1 MSSIANQL
9 RYGFVSIVVASVL
22 MAGST
27 LAYLS
32 FRGQIEQTKQLQYER
47 SQAAAVQISAELDNL
62 QRQLN
67 YLSELRGL
75 TEFNAE
81 TQRSILEGLV
91 NSNSAY
97 EVVGIFN
104 SKGQV
109 VQAMSP
115 YESFSLSSLKL
126 AGISA
131 EKPLFLETYG
141 QNKNYVS
148 PVDVD
153 LKRGVN
159 VVNLAVPVRDKRNK
173 IAGVLFARVSL
184 KFLTQIAAR
193 SQVGKTGYSYV
204 LDHRSLVISETGSKI
219 NPYLLQDLR
228 DRSFVRQLSKLAL
241 APGIQS
247 PIVYRGWRGEEVMGT
262 GAIVPRV
269 QWMVVVELP
278 TAEAYAPVRKLIYVM
293 GAVTLASAL
302 VALGFGVA
310 FARSITN
317 PLKSLTSAATKM
329 SSGMFE
335 TRVNIAASNELGK
348 LANAFNSM
356 ASQLE
361 VSFIQLEHQN
371 AHLQRLDKLK
381 DEFLANTSHELR
393 TPLTG
398 SIGLTE
404 SLIDG
409 ATGQLPEP
417 TIYNLE
423 IIALSGRR
431 LSNLINDIL
440 DFSKLKHKNIELQ
453 IKPVGIRGIVDIVV
467 TLCQPLIGTRNLQ
480 LINSVTA
487 DLPLVDADENRVQ
500 QVLYN
505 LIGNAIKFT
514 ESGTVEI
521 SANAISLESPQ
532 LADKESSV
540 TSQLQSLILRS
551 KLQIT
556 VSDTGTGIA
565 EDKLER
571 IFKSFEQADG
581 SAAREYEGTGL
592 GLAVTKKLVELH
604 GGEIQVS
611 SKVGIGSQFTFSLP
625 ISQNQYV
632 ERKQLSAKVRQSL
645 VSRTNDRD
653 LITNATFAP
662 TFNNNSLL
670 DAQEGQENSRL
681 KILIVDDE
689 PVNILV
695 LRNNL
700 LLENYALVKASSG
713 REALALL
720 ETGYKPDLILLDL
733 MMPRMTGY
741 EVCEKIREK
750 FTAIELP
757 IVMLT
762 AKNQVSDLV
771 QGFNAGAN
779 DFLTK
784 PFVKNELLARIKTH
798 IHLAKI
804 NAAYGRFVP
813 HDFLRFLG
821 HESILDV
828 RLGDQIQKE
837 MTVLFSDIRSFTTI
851 SEAMTP
857 QENFKFINSYLSRV
871 SPVIRA
877 HQGFIDKYIGDAIMA
892 LFPESADDAVRA
904 AVEMQ
909 KQVIIYNQDRQLSN
923 YPPITIGIGLH
934 AGTLMLGTIGEEE
947 RMESTVIADAVNLA
961 SRLEGLTKVYG
972 AGILV
977 SDSILERLG
986 KREKYMCRFV
996 DRVTVKGKKSAV
1008 SVFEIYDADTEQSIE
1023 LKQET
1028 ATEYQR
1034 GLELYFEQN
1043 FTKAQKIFNKIC
1055 ERNPQ
1060 DKLAEIYCK
1069 RSLKNRMYGVPEG
1082 WSGIED
1088 VDGK

>member
-32 FRGQIEQTKQLQYER
+32 FRGQIEQTKQLQFER
-47 SQAAAVQISAELDNL
+47 SQATAIQISAYLDNL

-104 SKGQV
+104 SKGQII
-109 VQAMSP
+109 QAISP
-115 YESFSLSSLKL
+115 YEPFSVSSLSL

-131 EKPLFLETYG
+131 DAPIFWQTIKQG
-141 QNKNYVS
+141 QNYVNQVE
-148 PVDVD
+148 VDM
-153 LKRGVN
+153 KTKVN
-159 VVNLAVPVRDKRNK
+159 VVNLAVPVRDSKNK

-184 KFLTQIAAR
+184 NFLIQIVAR

-204 LDHRSLVISETGSKI
+204 LDHRSVLISETGSKI

-228 DRSFVRQLSKLAL
+228 GRSFVGELFKLAL
-241 APGIQS
+241 ASGMQS

-262 GAIVPRV
+262 GAIVRPV

-278 TAEAYAPVRKLIYVM
+278 TAEAYAPVRSLVAVM
-293 GAVTLASAL
+293 GAVTIASAL
-302 VALGFGVA
+302 AAAGLGVAL
-310 FARSITN
+310 ARSIAN
-317 PLKSLTSAATKM
+317 PLKIITSAATKM
-329 SSGMFE
+329 TSGMLE
-335 TRVNIAASNELGK
+335 TRVNIAASNELEK

-356 ASQLE
+356 ASQLQI
-361 VSFIQLEHQN
+361 SFTKLEDQN
-371 AHLQRLDKLK
+371 AQLQRLDKLK

-393 TPLTG
+393 TPLNG
-398 SIGLTE
+398 IIGLTE

-417 TIYNLE
+417 TISNLE
-423 IIALSGRR
+423 IIAFSGRR

-440 DFSKLKHKNIELQ
+440 DFSKLRHKNIELQ
-453 IKPVGIRGIVDIVV
+453 IKPVGIREIVDIVV
-467 TLCQPLIGTRNLQ
+467 TLSQPLIGTKNLQ

-487 DLPLVDADENRVQ
+487 DIPLVDADENRVQ
-500 QVLYN
+500 QILYN

-514 ESGTVEI
+514 DTGTVEI
-521 SANAISLESPQ
+521 SANTICLNLPE
-532 LADKESSV
+532 LGDRESSV
-540 TSQLQSLILRS
+540 RSQLQSLIIRS

-556 VSDTGTGIA
+556 VSDSGIGIA

-571 IFKSFEQADG
+571 IFEFFEQADG
-581 SAAREYEGTGL
+581 STAREYGGSGL
-592 GLAVTKKLVELH
+592 GLAITKQLVELH
-604 GGEIQVS
+604 GGAINVFSEL
-611 SKVGIGSQFTFSLP
+611 GIGSQFTFSLP
-625 ISQNQYV
+625 ISQNQCI
-632 ERKQLSAKVRQSL
+632 ERNQLSSTVRQSL
-645 VSRTNDRD
+645 VSTTNQRH
-653 LITNATFAP
+653 LITNETVG
-662 TFNNNSLL
+662 TSFNNNSSI
-670 DAQEGQENSRL
+670 AQLVRQENTQK

-689 PVNILV
+689 PVNIQVLV
-695 LRNNL
+695 NNL
-700 LLENYALVKASSG
+700 LRENYALAEASSG
-713 REALALL
+713 KEALAFLD
-720 ETGYKPDLILLDL
+720 TGYKPDLVLLDI

-750 FTAIELP
+750 FTASEVP

-798 IHLAKI
+798 IRLAKI
-804 NAAYGRFVP
+804 NAAYGKFVP

-821 HESILDV
+821 RESIVDV
-828 RLGDQIQKE
+828 QLGDQIQKE
-837 MTVLFSDIRSFTTI
+837 MAVLFSDIRSFTTI

-909 KQVIIYNQDRQLSN
+909 KQVIVYNQHRQRSN
-923 YPPITIGIGLH
+923 YAPIAIGIGLH
-934 AGTLMLGTIGEEE
+934 AGTLMLGTIGEQE

-972 AGILV
+972 SGILV
-977 SDSILERLG
+977 AESILERLG
-986 KREKYMCRFV
+986 DREQYLYRFV
-996 DRVTVKGKKSAV
+996 DRVTVKGKKLAV
-1008 SVFEIYDADTEQSIE
+1008 SVFEIYNGETQQSIE

-1028 ATEYQR
+1028 AAAFEK

-1043 FTKAQKIFNKIC
+1043 FTKAQKIFKKIC
-1055 ERNPQ
+1055 ETNPQ
-1060 DKLAEIYCK
+1060 DKLAAIYCE

-1082 WSGIED
+1082 WSGIEALD
-1088 VDGK
+1088 DK

>member
-22 MAGST
+22 MAGSSV
-27 LAYLS
+27 AYLS

-47 SQAAAVQISAELDNL
+47 AQAAAVQISAELDNL

-91 NSNSAY
+91 KSNSAY

-109 VQAMSP
+109 VQAISP
-115 YESFSLSSLKL
+115 YESFSVSSLNL

-131 EKPLFLETYG
+131 EAPLFKETFG
-141 QNKNYVS
+141 QSKNYVS

-153 LKRGVN
+153 RKTAVN
-159 VVNLAVPVRDKRNK
+159 AVNLAVPIRDSKNQ

-184 KFLTQIAAR
+184 KFLSQIAAR

-204 LDHRSLVISETGSKI
+204 LDDRSVVISETGSKI
-219 NPYLLQDLR
+219 NPHLLQNLR
-228 DRSFVRQLSKLAL
+228 GRSFVRELSKLAL
-241 APGIQS
+241 ASGIQS

-278 TAEAYAPVRKLIYVM
+278 TAEAYAPVRKLIYVI

-302 VALGFGVA
+302 VAAGLGVA
-310 FARSITN
+310 FARSIKK
-317 PLKSLTSAATKM
+317 PLESLTAAAADI
-329 SSGMFE
+329 SSGNFK

-348 LANAFNSM
+348 LVNAFNSM
-356 ASQLE
+356 AVQLE
-361 VSFIQLEHQN
+361 ESFKELEGQNDQLQ
-371 AHLQRLDKLK
+371 QLDKLK
-381 DEFLANTSHELR
+381 DELLANTSHELR
-393 TPLTG
+393 TPLNG
-398 SIGLTE
+398 IIGLTE

-431 LSNLINDIL
+431 LSYLINDIL
-440 DFSKLKHKNIELQ
+440 DFSKLRHKNIELQ
-453 IKPVGIRGIVDIVV
+453 IKPVGIREIVDIVV
-467 TLCQPLIGTRNLQ
+467 TLCQPLIGTKKLQ
-480 LINSVTA
+480 LINSVTP
-487 DLPLVDADENRVQ
+487 DIPLVDADENRVQ
-500 QVLYN
+500 QILYN

-514 ESGTVEI
+514 ESGTVKI
-521 SANAISLESPQ
+521 SAKAISLEAPQ

-540 TSQLQSLILRS
+540 TSQLQSLIVRS

-556 VSDTGTGIA
+556 VSDTGIGIA
-565 EDKLER
+565 EDKLEQ
-571 IFKSFEQADG
+571 IFKSLEQADG
-581 SAAREYEGTGL
+581 STAREYGGTGL

-632 ERKQLSAKVRQSL
+632 DRKQLSATVRQSL
-645 VSRTNDRD
+645 VSRTNDRE
-653 LITNATFAP
+653 LITNTTLAP
-662 TFNNNSLL
+662 SLNNNNLL
-670 DAQEGQENSRL
+670 DAEEGQENTRV

-689 PVNILV
+689 LLNIQV
-695 LRNNL
+695 LANNL
-700 LLENYALVKASSG
+700 LLENYALAQASSG

-750 FTAIELP
+750 FTAIEVP

-798 IHLAKI
+798 IRLAKI

-821 HESILDV
+821 RESIVDV

-851 SEAMTP
+851 SEAMES
-857 QENFKFINSYLSRV
+857 QEKFDFINSYLSRV

-909 KQVIIYNQDRQLSN
+909 KQVIIYNQHRQLSN
-923 YPPITIGIGLH
+923 YPPIAIGIGLH
-934 AGTLMLGTIGEEE
+934 AGTLMLGTIGEQE

-986 KREKYMCRFV
+986 EREKYMCRFV
-996 DRVTVKGKKSAV
+996 DRVTVKGQKSAL

-1028 ATEYQR
+1028 ATEFQR
-1034 GLELYFEQN
+1034 GLELYFEQD
-1043 FTKAQKIFNKIC
+1043 FIRAQRIFNKIC
-1055 ERNPQ
+1055 KRNPQ
-1060 DKLAEIYCK
+1060 DKLAEIYGK

-1088 VDGK
+1088 LDEK

>member
-32 FRGQIEQTKQLQYER
+32 FRRQIEQTKQLQYER
-47 SQAAAVQISAELDNL
+47 SQAAAVQISADLDNL

-115 YESFSLSSLKL
+115 YGPFSISSLNL
-126 AGISA
+126 AGISG
-131 EKPLFLETYG
+131 ETPVFWETFG
-141 QNKNYVS
+141 QTQNYVS

-153 LKRGVN
+153 LKTGVN
-159 VVNLAVPVRDKRNK
+159 AVNLAVPVRDNK
-173 IAGVLFARVSL
+173 NQIAGVLFARVSL
-184 KFLTQIAAR
+184 NFLTQIAAR

-204 LDHRSLVISETGSKI
+204 LDHRSVVISETGSKI

-228 DRSFVRQLSKLAL
+228 GRSFVRELSKLAL
-241 APGIQS
+241 ASGIQS
-247 PIVYRGWRGEEVMGT
+247 PIVYRGLRGEEVMGT
-262 GAIVPRV
+262 GAIVRRV

-293 GAVTLASAL
+293 GAITLASAL
-302 VALGFGVA
+302 VAVGFGVA

-317 PLKSLTSAATKM
+317 PLERLTSAATKM
-329 SSGMFE
+329 SRGMFE

-356 ASQLE
+356 ASQLQ
-361 VSFIQLEHQN
+361 VSFTQLEHQN
-371 AHLQRLDKLK
+371 AQLQRLDKLK

-393 TPLTG
+393 TPLNG
-398 SIGLTE
+398 IIGLTE

-409 ATGQLPEP
+409 ATGPLPEP
-417 TIYNLE
+417 TISNLE
-423 IIALSGRR
+423 IIAFSGRR

-440 DFSKLKHKNIELQ
+440 DFSQLKHKTIELQ
-453 IKPVGIRGIVDIVV
+453 IKPVGLREIVDIVV
-467 TLCQPLIGTRNLQ
+467 TLSQPLIGTKKLQ
-480 LINSVTA
+480 LINSVSP
-487 DLPLVDADENRVQ
+487 DIPLVDADENRVQ
-500 QVLYN
+500 QILYN

-521 SANAISLESPQ
+521 SANAITLESPE
-532 LADKESSV
+532 LTDKESSV
-540 TSQLQSLILRS
+540 TSQLQSLIFRS

-556 VSDTGTGIA
+556 VSDTGIGIA

-581 SAAREYEGTGL
+581 STAREYGGTGL

-632 ERKQLSAKVRQSL
+632 ERKQLSATVRQSL
-645 VSRTNDRD
+645 VSRTNDRQ
-653 LITNATFAP
+653 LITNTTLP
-662 TFNNNSLL
+662 PSFNNNTLL
-670 DAQEGQENSRL
+670 DAEEGQKNTRV

-689 PVNILV
+689 PLNIQV
-695 LRNNL
+695 LANNL
-700 LLENYALVKASSG
+700 LLENYALAQASSG
-713 REALALL
+713 SEALALL

-750 FTAIELP
+750 FTAIEVP

-798 IHLAKI
+798 IRLAKI

-821 HESILDV
+821 HESIVDV

-909 KQVIIYNQDRQLSN
+909 KQVIIYNQDRQLRN

-972 AGILV
+972 AGVLV
-977 SDSILERLG
+977 SDSILERLA

-1008 SVFEIYDADTEQSIE
+1008 SVFEIYDADTEKSIE

-1088 VDGK
+1088 VDEK

>member
-32 FRGQIEQTKQLQYER
+32 FREQIKQTKQLQFER
-47 SQAAAVQISAELDNL
+47 SQAAAVQISADLDNL

-81 TQRSILEGLV
+81 SQRSILEGLV

-97 EVVGIFN
+97 EVAGIFN
-104 SKGQV
+104 SQGQLL
-109 VQAMSP
+109 QAISP
-115 YESFSLSSLKL
+115 YEPFSISSLSL

-131 EKPLFLETYG
+131 DAPIFWRTFR
-141 QNKNYVS
+141 QAQNYVS

-153 LKRGVN
+153 FKTAVN
-159 VVNLAVPVRDKRNK
+159 VVNLAVPIRDSKNR

-184 KFLTQIAAR
+184 NFLTQIVAR
-193 SQVGKTGYSYV
+193 SQIGKTGYSYV
-204 LDHRSLVISETGSKI
+204 LDNRSVVISETGSKI
-219 NPYLLQDLR
+219 NPYLLQDLSG
-228 DRSFVRQLSKLAL
+228 RSFVGKLFKLAL
-241 APGIQS
+241 ASGMQS

-262 GAIVPRV
+262 GAIVRPV

-278 TAEAYAPVRKLIYVM
+278 TAEAYAPLRSLVAVM
-293 GAVTLASAL
+293 GAVTIACALAAAGL
-302 VALGFGVA
+302 GVA
-310 FARSITN
+310 FARSIAN
-317 PLKSLTSAATKM
+317 PLKALTSAATKM
-329 SSGMFE
+329 TNGMLE

-348 LANAFNSM
+348 LADAFNIM
-356 ASQLE
+356 ASQLQ
-361 VSFIQLEHQN
+361 VSFTKLEDQN
-371 AHLQRLDKLK
+371 AQLQQLDQLK

-393 TPLTG
+393 TPLNG
-398 SIGLTE
+398 IIGLTE

-417 TIYNLE
+417 TISNLE
-423 IIALSGRR
+423 IIASSGRR

-440 DFSKLKHKNIELQ
+440 DFSQLRHKNIELQ
-453 IKPVGIRGIVDIVV
+453 IKPVGIREIVDIVV
-467 TLCQPLIGTRNLQ
+467 TLSQPLIGTKNLQ
-480 LINSVTA
+480 LINSVSP
-487 DLPLVDADENRVQ
+487 DIPLVDADENRVQ
-500 QVLYN
+500 QILYN

-514 ESGTVEI
+514 DTGTVQI
-521 SANAISLESPQ
+521 SANAISLNLPDLLER
-532 LADKESSV
+532 ETSV
-540 TSQLQSLILRS
+540 TSQIQSLIVRS

-556 VSDTGTGIA
+556 VSDSGIGIA
-565 EDKLER
+565 EDKLES
-571 IFKSFEQADG
+571 IFELFEQADG
-581 SAAREYEGTGL
+581 STAREYGGSGL
-592 GLAVTKKLVELH
+592 GLAITKQLVELH
-604 GGEIQVS
+604 GGEINVS
-611 SKVGIGSQFTFSLP
+611 SELGIGSQFTFTLP
-625 ISQNQYV
+625 VYQNQYIDNQ
-632 ERKQLSAKVRQSL
+632 QLPDTVL
-645 VSRTNDRD
+645 HCFVSTTNDCN
-653 LITNATFAP
+653 LITNEDAEIS
-662 TFNNNSLL
+662 FNNNICIE
-670 DAQEGQENSRL
+670 DRCRQENTL
-681 KILIVDDE
+681 VKILIVDDE
-689 PVNILV
+689 PVNIQVLV
-695 LRNNL
+695 NNL
-700 LLENYALVKASSG
+700 LRENYDIAEASSG
-713 REALALL
+713 KEALALVD
-720 ETGYKPDLILLDL
+720 TGYKPDLILLDI

-741 EVCEKIREK
+741 KVCEKIREK
-750 FTAIELP
+750 FTAIEVP

-784 PFVKNELLARIKTH
+784 PFVKDELLARIKTH
-798 IHLAKI
+798 IRLAKI

-821 HESILDV
+821 HESIVDV
-828 RLGDQIQKE
+828 QLGDQIQKD

-851 SEAMTP
+851 SESMTP
-857 QENFKFINSYLSRV
+857 QENFNFINSYLSRV

-909 KQVIIYNQDRQLSN
+909 KQVIIYNQHRQLSN
-923 YPPITIGIGLH
+923 YAPIAIGIGLH
-934 AGTLMLGTIGEEE
+934 AGTLMLGTIGEQE

-961 SRLEGLTKVYG
+961 SRLEGLTKIYG
-972 AGILV
+972 SGILV
-977 SDSILERLG
+977 TESILERLG
-986 KREKYMCRFV
+986 DREQYLYRFV
-996 DRVTVKGKKSAV
+996 DRVTVKGKKSVVA
-1008 SVFEIYDADTEQSIE
+1008 VFEIYDAETQQSME

-1028 ATEYQR
+1028 AAAFEK

-1043 FTKAQKIFNKIC
+1043 FTKAQKIFKKIC
-1055 ERNPQ
+1055 ETNPQ
-1060 DKLAEIYCK
+1060 DKLAAIYCQ

-1082 WSGIED
+1082 WSGIEALD
-1088 VDGK
+1088 DK